1 MIEPTKPSE
10 VASADEASLRLAE
23 NEREIAKLRAALETA
38 MTTLD
43 QIATTPRNAGA
54 KRNAS
59 ATLIFLRTQMISS
72 DKL

>member
-1 MIEPTKPSE
+1 MIEPAKPIE
-10 VASADEASLRLAE
+10 VAEADEASLRSAE
-23 NEREIAKLRAALETA
+23 NEREMAKLRAALETA

-59 ATLIFLRTQMISS
+59 ATLIFLRTQIA
-72 DKL
+72 